1 MPDVLWRNFYPD
13 SSTQIERIILGLH
26 EKVDLN
32 PESDIGKVIDPTCR
46 NECDT
51 AKFRMIRQKG
61 YGTLCVVWS
70 DLVLA
75 RTRAG

>member
-13 SSTQIERIILGLH
+13 SLERIILGLH

-32 PESDIGKVIDPTCR
+32 PESDIGKVIDPTCC

-61 YGTLCVVWS
+61 YETLCVV
-70 DLVLA
+70 DKI
-75 RTRAG
+75 